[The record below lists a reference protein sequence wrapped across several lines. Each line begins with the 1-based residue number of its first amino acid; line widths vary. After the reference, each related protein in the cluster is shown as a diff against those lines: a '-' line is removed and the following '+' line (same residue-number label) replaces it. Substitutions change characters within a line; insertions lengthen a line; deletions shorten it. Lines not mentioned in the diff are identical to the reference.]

1 MQCHEICL
9 ISTLVGCEPFSFLT
23 SIIVV
28 ETRAFVIASTM
39 RTLGDALGLTSLGF
53 ALGSLLIQISISS
66 MNVCII

>member
-1 MQCHEICL
+1 
-9 ISTLVGCEPFSFLT
+9 
-23 SIIVV
+23 
-28 ETRAFVIASTM
+28 M